1 MGLPL
6 VPKAVTLN
14 DLKRHNGHYYGYFK
28 FTKFGSCGGQLLVTV
43 VEIRPMLSAAKCS
56 PANLVFG
63 SIMIYDDI
71 LRNY

>member
-1 MGLPL
+1 MPLNGIIATIMGISNSPNSVAAEANYIL
-6 VPKAVTLN
+6 VTL
-14 DLKRHNGHYYGYFK
+14 
-28 FTKFGSCGGQLLVTV
+28 

-63 SIMIYDDI
+63 SMMIYDDI